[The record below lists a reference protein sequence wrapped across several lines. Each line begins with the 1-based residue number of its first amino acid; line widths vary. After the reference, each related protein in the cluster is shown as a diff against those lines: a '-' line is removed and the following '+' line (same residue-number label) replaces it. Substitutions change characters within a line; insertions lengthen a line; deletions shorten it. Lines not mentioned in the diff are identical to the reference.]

1 MKHGRRINT
10 MNIPDDVDINYDSEP
25 DDVEQK
31 LSNKKYISFT
41 LLTYKWKT
49 YSHMRSRCSETTV
62 PLHKRIK
69 S

>member
-31 LSNKKYISFT
+31 LSNKKYILDNEKFN
-41 LLTYKWKT
+41 
-49 YSHMRSRCSETTV
+49 HV
-62 PLHKRIK
+62 V
-69 S
+69 